1 MKVGMNIALPNA
13 VTSFLTSCQYERK
26 LSRHTC
32 KAYALDLRSFALF
45 LAVRI
50 PELLI
55 SQITRADVSEFLKS
69 LDGRKPRTIRRKL
82 ATLKSFF
89 SYLERESQISES
101 PVRLVRLKVR
111 VGRQLPKL
119 ISLES
124 IKFLLISIR
133 KEAKRAVTPERQR
146 ECFRDI
152 GILEILFLSGMRVG
166 ELSNLKVRS
175 LDLRNGTILIR
186 GKGNRERIIPLC
198 SKPVNVAI
206 SRHLRIN
213 GYKDS
218 DSFLFLNRRG
228 RRLSE
233 QSIRSLLRRYTQDAG
248 LGKVTPHMIRHTVAS
263 LLLGRGADLRNIQI
277 LLGHSSITT
286 TTIYTHVN
294 DSRQREVLTALH
306 PRNLF

>member
-1 MKVGMNIALPNA
+1 MNTSLSAAI
-13 VTSFLTSCQYERK
+13 TSFLTSCQYERK
-26 LSRHTC
+26 LSHHTC
-32 KAYALDLRSFALF
+32 KAYSLDLRGFALF
-45 LAVRI
+45 LAIRI
-50 PELLI
+50 PNLLI
-55 SQITRADVSEFLKS
+55 DQVTRADVGDFLKS
-69 LDGRKPRTIRRKL
+69 LDGLKPKTIRRKL

-89 SYLERESQISES
+89 SYLERESQLSDS

-111 VGRQLPKL
+111 VGRQLPKS

-124 IKFLLISIR
+124 IKFLLTSIR
-133 KEAKRAVTPERQR
+133 KKAKRAETLERQR

-152 GILEILFLSGMRVG
+152 AIFETLFLSGMRVG
-166 ELSNLKVRS
+166 ELSNLKIRS
-175 LDLRNGTILIR
+175 LDLKNGTILIP

-198 SKPVNVAI
+198 SKPVNLAI
-206 SRHLRIN
+206 ARHLRISP
-213 GYKDS
+213 KKTP
-218 DSFLFLNRRG
+218 DSFLFLNRCD

-233 QSIRSLLRRYTQDAG
+233 QSIRSLLHRYAQQAG
-248 LGKVTPHMIRHTVAS
+248 LGKVTPHMIRHTVAT